1 MPGRIKHF
9 GPDAV
14 ELLQAAQSVRVR
26 SGSGR
31 HRFIGIWMVV
41 VEGRLFVRS
50 WSLKQRSWYRTFL
63 SDPRGAIVVATKR
76 FAVRAIR
83 TRSERIKKA
92 VDKAYLSKYRSGG
105 LRRYGRDLV
114 GTRSRNTTTELVPL
128 R

>member
-1 MPGRIKHF
+1 MPGRNKHF
-9 GPDAV
+9 GPDAA
-14 ELLQAAQSVRVR
+14 ELLQAAQSIRVR

-63 SDPRGAIVVATKR
+63 SDPRGAIAVAKKR

-92 VDKAYLSKYRSGG
+92 VDKAYLSKYGSGG
-105 LRRYGRDLV
+105 LRRYARALV